1 MTGQVAT
8 ALEFVAVQSNES
20 IALVAQLARE
30 IWPEHYVNLIGQ
42 AQVDYML
49 ARFQSEAAIAAQLV
63 EGYEYFLIRRREQW
77 LGYASV
83 RVDSDGR
90 RLFISKLYLL
100 SAVRQQGL
108 GRASINYLA
117 QLTRQRGLHQL
128 WLTVHKHNPS
138 LRFYLW
144 IGFVKVADVVTD
156 IGNGY
161 VMDDYQLEWTPASDT
176 NN

>member
-8 ALEFVAVQSNES
+8 AVEFVAVQSDES
-20 IALVAQLARE
+20 IALVAQLARA

-49 ARFQSEAAIAAQLV
+49 ARFQSESAIAAQLV

-83 RVDSDGR
+83 RVDSDDQ
-90 RLFISKLYLL
+90 RLFVSKLYLL

-108 GRASINYLA
+108 GRASINHLA
-117 QLTRQRGLHQL
+117 QLVRQRGLRQL

-138 LRFYLW
+138 LRFYLC

-161 VMDDYQLEWTPASDT
+161 AMDDYQLEWTPASDT